1 MKQLPIAAAL
11 RLALVLALGTAS
23 LAARADEYCDWGWGW
38 LTRACGG
45 AVSAF
50 KEGPWD
56 LYLTGYAYH
65 GRGTYTQEKIDSY
78 QENSWGGGLGRR
90 HIDDRDNEHL
100 VYAIGFQD
108 SNYKPQYQFGYGWL
122 ARWALAENFRV
133 GVGITAF
140 IGFRSDYCNYM
151 CPLPLI
157 LPLGSIEY
165 RRVALMASYVPKAPG
180 QEGNGDVLFLFAKVA
195 LE

>member
-1 MKQLPIAAAL
+1 MKLSSITAIRIAAAL
-11 RLALVLALGTAS
+11 LLGIVS
-23 LAARADEYCDWGWGW
+23 PLIWADEYCDWGWGW

-50 KEGPWD
+50 KEGPFD
-56 LYLTGYAYH
+56 LYLSGYAYH

-78 QENSWGGGLGRR
+78 QEKAWGGGLGRR
-90 HIDDRDNEHL
+90 YIDDRDNAHL

-108 SNYKPQYQFGYGWL
+108 SNYKPQYQIGYGWL

-140 IGFRSDYCNYM
+140 IGFRSDYCSYM

-157 LPLGSIEY
+157 LPLGAIEY
-165 RRVALMASYVPKAPG
+165 RRVALIGAYVPKAPG
-180 QEGNGDVLFLFAKVA
+180 QENNGDVLFLFGKIA
-195 LE
+195 LD